1 VSSYNESQLI
11 IKVKATIKVFKLPLS
26 SFTYV
31 IILFVRLNSTTS
43 DFTWMVK
50 VAHDVS
56 LA

>member
-1 VSSYNESQLI
+1 MSSYNESQLI